1 MINDLT
7 GRTVIGFLSDHAS
20 IEAEAGR

>member
-7 GRTVIGFLSDHAS
+7 GRTVIGFMSDHAS